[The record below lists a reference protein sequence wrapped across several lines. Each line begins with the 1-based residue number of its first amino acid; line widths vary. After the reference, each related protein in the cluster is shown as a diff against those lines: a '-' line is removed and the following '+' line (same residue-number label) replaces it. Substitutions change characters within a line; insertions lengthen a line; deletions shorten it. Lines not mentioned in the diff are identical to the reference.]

1 MGPLT
6 DLLWAIIGLF
16 LTIGG
21 TLIEAFTTTAPW
33 TWTQSGI
40 QTQSL
45 GVSYQVGAVLLV
57 GCLGGKNAAVM
68 SQVAYLALGI
78 LWFDVFGLQ
87 VFDQGGGLSYV
98 REPSF
103 GYLLGF
109 IPAAWICGLLA
120 FRSRPKLETLALSCL
135 FGLLAI
141 HITGLLYLALAYLF
155 GWANLESL
163 SFLQAILVY
172 SLLRIPGQLAVVCV
186 VTVLAFAVRRLMFY

>member
-1 MGPLT
+1 VLSFT
-6 DLLWAIIGLF
+6 DLLWALIGLF

-33 TWTQSGI
+33 TWTQVGV

-57 GCLGGKNAAVM
+57 GCLGGKNAAVL
-68 SQVAYLALGI
+68 SQIAYLALGI

-87 VFDQGGGLSYV
+87 VFDQGGGLSYI

-109 IPAAWICGLLA
+109 VPAAWICGYIA
-120 FRSRPKLETLALSCL
+120 FRSRPKLETLALGCL
-135 FGLLAI
+135 CGLIAI
-141 HITGLLYLALAYLF
+141 HLVGLVYVSLAYLL
-155 GWANLESL
+155 GWANATSL
-163 SFLQAILVY
+163 SFLEAVFVY
-172 SLLRIPGQLAVVCV
+172 SFYRFPGQLAVACM
-186 VTVLAFAVRRLMFY
+186 VTVIAFVMRRLMFY